1 MHSTGP
7 CGGNPQRLDVKGEG
21 FGMFFKSLL
30 GVIAAGGIMLAAGT
44 ANATIATYTN
54 QTTYTGFAGGGT
66 IGIQDDVDWGQFS
79 LAQNNSSI
87 NNSSVANGATMTTV
101 NSEKVT
107 VTNGASN
114 GFTVYT
120 NGLSGT
126 PLTQGQ
132 RWNGDFANGTNVLA
146 TGSNTITLTFAGA
159 VTGFGL
165 HAQTAAA
172 GAYTFTITAYNSAG
186 VALGSI
192 QNSGTS
198 TGRASN
204 SFGTAPFAGITS
216 TAGDISYVTISTTNA
231 ASGFAID
238 TSLIY
243 HFANNQ
249 TSGGGSSPT
258 PEPGTLALLGAGLA
272 ALGAVRRRRQR
283 T

>member
-1 MHSTGP
+1 
-7 CGGNPQRLDVKGEG
+7 
-21 FGMFFKSLL
+21 MFLKSLL
-30 GVIAAGGIMLAAGT
+30 GVIAAGGLMFAAGA
-44 ANATIATYTN
+44 ANATIATYTDSGA
-54 QTTYTGFAGGGT
+54 YTNANTGGV
-66 IGIQDDVDWGQFS
+66 IGIRDDVDWGQFS

-87 NNSSVANGATMTTV
+87 NNSSVANGASMTTV
-101 NSEKVT
+101 NNEKVT

-114 GFTVYT
+114 GFTVYQ
-120 NGLSGT
+120 NGLTGS

-132 RWNGDFANGTNVLA
+132 RWNGDFDDGVKVLS
-146 TGSNTITLTFAGA
+146 TGSNSITLTFAGA

-165 HAQTAAA
+165 HAQTTAT
-172 GAYTFTITAYNSAG
+172 GSYTFTVTAYNSAG

-198 TGRASN
+198 TGRN
-204 SFGTAPFAGITS
+204 SAAFGTAPFAGITS
-216 TAGDISYVTISTTNA
+216 TAGDISYVTITSTNA

-249 TSGGGSSPT
+249 TGGNQTQQT

-283 T
+283 A